1 MEKIITRFLAKPKQR
16 SAKQLKKYA
25 AQVIIPG
32 TPWHG

>member
-1 MEKIITRFLAKPKQR
+1 MEKIIKKFLTNPRQR
-16 SAKQLKKYA
+16 SAKELKKYA